1 MEICAHTLQ
10 TKFSLND
17 ELVELLVCRLKLS
30 NNVHSCIAILLG
42 ELIRAKLEVPR
53 QVKIRLLVLWLP
65 LFCYAD
71 NGLAYPVLTG
81 YEKAE
86 MERIMD
92 EMISGLPSMDQE
104 VILTNWLQDFTM
116 STSDWPNLQT
126 SYDRYVLDLMSCG
139 SYSGLFILR
148 HLYTC
153 SHSDLPNFKHEVQ
166 LVMALEFYRS
176 TDDAKEH
183 QHYEHRRRPKG
194 LGLCASAMF
203 PSISGICGLEKQR
216 QLTIAGREGSN
227 HVLGEKY
234 AQELLWIANK
244 MCECGVVDDALLQ
257 WSLASALASLSL
269 TASPRVQGFIVK
281 ISAILLGELIR
292 AKLEVPRQVKIR
304 LLVLW
309 LPLFCYAD
317 NGLAYPVLT
326 GYEKAEMERI
336 MDEMISGL
344 PSMDQ
349 EVILTNWLQDFTMS
363 TSDWP
368 NLQTSY
374 DRWCNSTRKLIT

>member
-126 SYDRYVLDLMSCG
+126 SYDR
-139 SYSGLFILR
+139 
-148 HLYTC
+148 
-153 SHSDLPNFKHEVQ
+153 
-166 LVMALEFYRS
+166 
-176 TDDAKEH
+176 
-183 QHYEHRRRPKG
+183 
-194 LGLCASAMF
+194 
-203 PSISGICGLEKQR
+203 
-216 QLTIAGREGSN
+216 
-227 HVLGEKY
+227 
-234 AQELLWIANK
+234 
-244 MCECGVVDDALLQ
+244 
-257 WSLASALASLSL
+257 
-269 TASPRVQGFIVK
+269 
-281 ISAILLGELIR
+281 
-292 AKLEVPRQVKIR
+292 
-304 LLVLW
+304 
-309 LPLFCYAD
+309 
-317 NGLAYPVLT
+317 
-326 GYEKAEMERI
+326 
-336 MDEMISGL
+336 
-344 PSMDQ
+344 
-349 EVILTNWLQDFTMS
+349 
-363 TSDWP
+363 
-368 NLQTSY
+368 
-374 DRWCNSTRKLIT
+374 WCNSTRKLIT

>member
-1 MEICAHTLQ
+1 MAMADRIVDDNARDGHV
-10 TKFSLND
+10 
-17 ELVELLVCRLKLS
+17 ELVQINRTALASAFARTSTLLY
-30 NNVHSCIAILLG
+30 
-42 ELIRAKLEVPR
+42 RALQSSHAVEDSGTWITR
-53 QVKIRLLVLWLP
+53 IIGALP
-65 LFCYAD
+65 L
-71 NGLAYPVLTG
+71 
-81 YEKAE
+81 
-86 MERIMD
+86 
-92 EMISGLPSMDQE
+92 
-104 VILTNWLQDFTM
+104 
-116 STSDWPNLQT
+116 
-126 SYDRYVLDLMSCG
+126 G
-139 SYSGLFILR
+139 SYLAS
-148 HLYTC
+148 
-153 SHSDLPNFKHEVQ
+153 SV
-166 LVMALEFYRS
+166 
-176 TDDAKEH
+176 
-183 QHYEHRRRPKG
+183 KG